1 MREAIENAFPQV
13 ENGGCI
19 EVVSESV
26 FFIFDSA
33 TEPKRCFIRKVDSDP
48 IHFTIRNPESRDIH
62 FLAIDKCIFQD
73 GDSSRCDC
81 AVFHDKEFN
90 FIEISESKKLHRNEK
105 RKKALSQLA
114 NTVDLFRASDIQFT
128 ADVNAIV
135 CFVGKNIFPARNSQN
150 NEARLA
156 FYEERGVVLLEG
168 NEHEL

>member
-13 ENGGCI
+13 VNGGCLEAI
-19 EVVSESV
+19 SEGV
-26 FFIFDSA
+26 FYIFDSA
-33 TEPKRCFIRKVDSDP
+33 TEPQRCFIRKVDSDP
-48 IHFTIRNPESRDIH
+48 IHFTVRNPQYREIY

-81 AVFHDKEFN
+81 AVFDDKEFN

-105 RKKALSQLA
+105 RKKALSQLG
-114 NTVDLFRASDIQFT
+114 NTVDLFRASGIQLPV
-128 ADVNAIV
+128 DVNAIV

-168 NEHEL
+168 NEHVL